1 MAPPPQSRT
10 TTPPPPRLGQGPS
23 LVGNEQI
30 VFG

>member
-10 TTPPPPRLGQGPS
+10 TTPPPRLRQGPS